1 MLHSW
6 KLEFVHPHAGKKMY
20 FETERPA
27 FAGRDTDSNEKRK
40 GVNEKVK

>member
-6 KLEFVHPHAGKKMY
+6 KLEFVHPHTGKKMH

-27 FAGRDTDSNEKRK
+27 FAGRDTDSNGKRK
-40 GVNEKVK
+40 VSNEENK